1 MINHTKLTNPC
12 DLRKSFG
19 MFDLSSCIDGNYWL
33 ILQKGHYMASKLNI
47 DADGVQVEV
56 RYGGADGDFISLTD
70 IAKSRTAENPGYVIQ
85 NWMRTRNTV
94 RFLGL
99 WEHFHNPEFNY
110 LEFEAIE
117 REAGLNSFVLTPKR
131 WVEQTRAKGIVTKQ
145 GRYAATFAH
154 QDIAFEF
161 ASWISPEF
169 KLYIV
174 KDYQRLKSEENS
186 RLSLGWNL
194 NRELT
199 KINYR
204 IHTDAIKEH
213 LIPEDISSKAQSFIY
228 SNEADV
234 LNVALFGKTARM
246 WRDENLDAKGNIRDE
261 ASLRELIVLVNL
273 ESMNAELIK
282 LGLSRADRAIRL
294 NKMAIE
300 QLRVL
305 NESDERKLLN
315 G

>member
-1 MINHTKLTNPC
+1 
-12 DLRKSFG
+12 
-19 MFDLSSCIDGNYWL
+19 
-33 ILQKGHYMASKLNI
+33 MASKLNI

-70 IAKSRTAENPGYVIQ
+70 IAKYRTAENPGYVIQ

-110 LEFEAIE
+110 IEFEAIE

-228 SNEADV
+228 ANEADV

-246 WRDENLDAKGNIRDE
+246 WRNENPDAKGNVRDE

-305 NESDERKLLN
+305 SESDERKLLN